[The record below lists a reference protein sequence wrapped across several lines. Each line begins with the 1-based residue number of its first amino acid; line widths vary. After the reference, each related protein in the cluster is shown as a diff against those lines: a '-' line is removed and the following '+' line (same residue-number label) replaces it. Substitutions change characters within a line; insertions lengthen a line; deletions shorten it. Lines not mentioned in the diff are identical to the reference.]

1 MLLFQKQSQNHCHSR
16 KNDNHPKCTVIRT
29 AGFFNQNTGNH
40 WTNDCC
46 RCQRKVGNTEVFD
59 FSNAKDLNAE
69 EVYKQFYHLDYA
81 MRKLL
86 PAIYKA
92 YEVSDSDLNRDF

>member
-1 MLLFQKQSQNHCHSR
+1 MDKTKVVENLNALFKQRAEFYSYFD
-16 KNDNHPKCTVIRT
+16 KNIS
-29 AGFFNQNTGNH
+29 
-40 WTNDCC
+40 
-46 RCQRKVGNTEVFD
+46 KVGNTEVFD

-92 YEVSDSDLNRDF
+92 YEVSDYDLNRDF

>member
-1 MLLFQKQSQNHCHSR
+1 
-16 KNDNHPKCTVIRT
+16 
-29 AGFFNQNTGNH
+29 
-40 WTNDCC
+40 
-46 RCQRKVGNTEVFD
+46 
-59 FSNAKDLNAE
+59 
-69 EVYKQFYHLDYA
+69 KQFYHLDYA